1 MDLNV
6 VSQPVMKMGE
16 KTDQRW
22 LRLRQL
28 LSSVGVVPWVF
39 LILLCV
45 ACYFYYATQMSF
57 WRVRMEASEAQTVG
71 LTAQRLGAGLK
82 PAITDLLILSENS
95 EVLSY
100 LMHPRGAERKAM
112 ELELLRW
119 CRRKTDYF
127 EIRLLDDKGL
137 EIARVNY
144 NHGAPAVVPMDE
156 LRDVSERPYFVRTL
170 ALDRQEVFVS
180 PFELNVEAGKVE
192 QPPHP
197 AILFSTP
204 LFDEEGYKRGVLIF
218 NYEGQRILDKIE
230 PATSGSAGELMLLN
244 AEGYW
249 LKGPNPRDEWGFMDE
264 EKKDKT
270 FAKSSSDAW
279 TEITAADS
287 GKFYNEDGFYAF
299 STLFPLAAADRFVY
313 DKVMREISSQ
323 SSVPP
328 YQWKIVSKVPNAV
341 IRTKQGSILL
351 QTVLLGALGLSILTV
366 FTALQAR
373 TRMYRRRSEEQ
384 HAAQELL
391 EKQLRQAQKMEAI
404 GKLSGGIAHDFNNLL
419 GVIIG
424 YSEDLQDRLTPED
437 PLRKNVAEIK
447 KAGERAASLTR
458 QLLAFSRQQVLAPR
472 ILDLNAV
479 VLDVEKMLR
488 RLIGEHIEL
497 RTSLDPAL
505 GRTRADQGQLEQVIV
520 NLAVNARDAMSNGGR
535 LTIETANV
543 DLDEGFA
550 REHNPQLPGPY
561 VLLTVSDTGIGMDPW
576 TQAHIFEPF
585 FTTKEVGKGTGLG
598 LSTVYGVVRQS
609 GGHIWVY
616 SEPGQGSTFKIYLP
630 RTGDLVPAAKPVARS
645 SASLRG
651 TETILLVEDE
661 DALRELAYTLLTDS
675 GYSVL
680 QADHPDRAI
689 EIARTHNGPI
699 HLLLTD
705 AVMPGMNGRVL
716 AEQLTRVRP
725 EMKVLYMSGYTG
737 FTHPGV
743 LDPEMTVLQK
753 PFTREALLRKL
764 HEVLDLQKEPSVT

>member
-1 MDLNV
+1 V

-16 KTDQRW
+16 KTDQHW

-28 LSSVGVVPWVF
+28 ISSVGVVPWLF
-39 LILLCV
+39 LILLCA
-45 ACYFYYATQMSF
+45 ACYLYYATQMSF
-57 WRVRMEASEAQTVG
+57 WRVQMEASEVQTVG
-71 LTAQRLGAGLK
+71 LTVQRLGAGLR
-82 PAITDLLILSENS
+82 PAVSDLLILSENS

-100 LMHPRGAERKAM
+100 LAHPRDTERKAM
-112 ELELLRW
+112 ELDLLRW

-127 EIRLLDDKGL
+127 EIRLLDVKGL

-144 NHGAPAVVPMDE
+144 NHGVPTVVPMDE

-204 LFDEEGYKRGVLIF
+204 LFDQEGYKRGVLIF
-218 NYEGQRILDKIE
+218 SYEGQRILDKIE
-230 PATSGSAGELMLLN
+230 AATGGSELMLLN
-244 AEGYW
+244 ADGYW

-270 FAKSSSDAW
+270 FAKSSPDAW
-279 TEITAADS
+279 EKITAAET
-287 GKFYNEDGFYAF
+287 GKFYNKDGFYAF
-299 STLFPLAAADRFVY
+299 STLFPLATADRYVY
-313 DKVMREISSQ
+313 DKVMREVSSQ
-323 SSVPP
+323 SSIPP
-328 YQWKIVSKVPNAV
+328 YEWKIVSKIPNGI
-341 IRTKQGSILL
+341 IRAKEGSVLL
-351 QTVLLGALGLSILTV
+351 QAGLLGALGLSILTL

-384 HAAQELL
+384 RAAQELL

-419 GVIIG
+419 NVIIG
-424 YSEDLQDRLTPED
+424 YSEDLQDRLAPDD
-437 PLRKNVAEIK
+437 PVCKNVAEIK

-479 VLDVEKMLR
+479 VLEVEKMLR

-497 RTSLDPAL
+497 RTALDPAL
-505 GRTRADQGQLEQVIV
+505 GRTRADQGQIEQVIV
-520 NLAVNARDAMSNGGR
+520 NLAVNARDAMPNGGR
-535 LTIETANV
+535 LTIETANI

-550 REHNPQLPGPY
+550 RTHNPQMPGAY
-561 VLLTVSDTGIGMDPW
+561 VLLTVSDTGIGMDPQ
-576 TQAHIFEPF
+576 TQARIFEPF
-585 FTTKEVGKGTGLG
+585 FTTKELGKGTGLG

-609 GGHIWVY
+609 DGHIWVY

-630 RTGDLVPAAKPVARS
+630 RTGDAVPAAKPLAGPS
-645 SASLRG
+645 TSLRG

-661 DALRELAYTLLTDS
+661 NALRELVHTLLTDS
-675 GYSVL
+675 GYTVL

-689 EIARTHNGPI
+689 DIARTHNGPI
-699 HLLLTD
+699 QVLLTD
-705 AVMPGMNGRVL
+705 AVMPGMNGRAL
-716 AEQLTRVRP
+716 AEQLARVRP

-753 PFTREALLRKL
+753 PFTREAMLRKL
-764 HEVLDLQKEPSVT
+764 REVLDLQKEPTVT

>member
-1 MDLNV
+1 M
-6 VSQPVMKMGE
+6 VSQPVMKIGE
-16 KTDQRW
+16 MTNQRW

-28 LSSVGVVPWVF
+28 LSSVGAVRWLF
-39 LILLCV
+39 LILLCA
-45 ACYFYYATQMSF
+45 ACYLYYATQMSF
-57 WRVRMEASEAQTVG
+57 WRVKMESNESETVG
-71 LTAQRLGAGLK
+71 LTVQRLGTGLR
-82 PAITDLLILSENS
+82 PAVSDLLILSENS

-100 LMHPRGAERKAM
+100 LAHPRNAERKAI

-127 EIRLLDDKGL
+127 EIRLLENKGL
-137 EIARVNY
+137 EIAGVNY
-144 NHGAPAVVPMDE
+144 NHGAPAVVPMDD
-156 LRDVSERPYFVRTL
+156 LRDVSEQPYFVRTL

-180 PFELNVEAGKVE
+180 PFELSVEAGKVE

-204 LFDEEGYKRGVLIF
+204 LFDQEGYKRGVLIF

-230 PATSGSAGELMLLN
+230 AEAGGSVGELMLLN
-244 AEGYW
+244 SDGYW

-270 FAKSSSDAW
+270 FAKSAPDAW
-279 TEITAADS
+279 AKITATDS
-287 GKFYNEDGFYAF
+287 GKFYNDDGFYAF
-299 STLFPLAAADRFVY
+299 STLFPLAAADRYVY

-323 SSVPP
+323 SSAPP
-328 YQWKIVSKVPNAV
+328 YQWKVVSQVPNKI
-341 IRTKQGSILL
+341 IRAKEESVLL
-351 QTVLLGALGLSILTV
+351 QAGLAGGLGLSILTV
-366 FTALQAR
+366 LTALQAR
-373 TRMYRRRSEEQ
+373 TRMYRRRSEDQ

-424 YSEDLQDRLTPED
+424 YSEDLQDRLAPED
-437 PLRKNVAEIK
+437 SLRKNVAEIK

-458 QLLAFSRQQVLAPR
+458 QLLAFSRQQVLSPR
-472 ILDLNAV
+472 ILDLNVV
-479 VLDVEKMLR
+479 VLDIEKMLR

-497 RTSLDPAL
+497 HTALDPAL
-505 GRTRADQGQLEQVIV
+505 GHTRADQGQIEQVIM
-520 NLAVNARDAMSNGGR
+520 NLAVNARDAMPNGGR
-535 LTIETANV
+535 LTIETSNV

-550 REHNPQLPGPY
+550 RNHNPQLPGPY
-561 VLLTVSDTGIGMDPW
+561 VLLTVSDTGIGMDPQ
-576 TQAHIFEPF
+576 TQARVFEPF
-585 FTTKEVGKGTGLG
+585 FTTKEIGKGTGLG

-630 RTGDLVPAAKPVARS
+630 RTGDAVPAAKPPAGS
-645 SASLRG
+645 STSLRG

-661 DALRELAYTLLTDS
+661 NALRELAYSLLTGS

-680 QADHPDRAI
+680 QAEHPDRAI
-689 EIARTHNGPI
+689 EIARAHSGPI

-705 AVMPGMNGRVL
+705 AVMPGMNGRAL
-716 AEQLTRVRP
+716 AEQLMRVRP
-725 EMKVLYMSGYTG
+725 EMKILYMSGYTG

-764 HEVLDLQKEPSVT
+764 HEVLDVQKEPSVT